1 MFMKKIRF
9 TVFSKIILGV
19 TATTVSILLA
29 FGAIIYAKMRV
40 IDKNAFENSFKNII
54 SEVDVA
60 IENYF
65 ESFDTFS
72 NAFAKIELI
81 KRADDSITSYV
92 NMSDPSGKIP
102 VNPENFG
109 AYERAVYELEK
120 TFTEEKPEI
129 TGISVSLESTGGYVR
144 YPVEPR
150 PNGYDART
158 RSWYKNAK
166 NNNGKTFIS
175 DVYTTA
181 LGGRVI
187 VASKFFND
195 ENGHPRGVVATDIKF
210 DYLDSLMKAFKKN
223 ETDLAFLILD
233 KSGNIVLNQL
243 DSGTEFQKI
252 DVLDIKQLNNFK
264 HGDRITFTSSYKGIA
279 YEFSSISSENKYV
292 GLDYIVA
299 APLDYINKA
308 NRTVLS
314 VIVFVALISII
325 ISILVAFVLAK
336 SVTNPLNSTVRL
348 LKDIS
353 EGDGDLTKRLPQTG
367 NDELTDLSVYFNKTM
382 EKIST
387 LIESIKKESAIMDNV
402 ASNLSEN
409 MNETTSAV
417 HKIDENVITIKNQIG
432 VQRSDVAQTSGKMKR
447 ITQNLEKLHLNIENQ
462 AHSVSQGSSAIEEMV
477 ANIQSV
483 TDILGKNAR
492 SVKELTD
499 SAEKGREV
507 VRKTVTLADKI
518 FENSD
523 GLMEASNIITN
534 IANQTNLLAMNAAI
548 EASHAGES
556 GKGFAVVSGE
566 IRKLAE
572 DSNVQG
578 KRISDALTDLKDLIA
593 DISHSSKDIKDQFEK
608 IFENTQEV
616 SEQEAVIKAAMD
628 EQSTGSQQILNVIH
642 DINSMTDEVKS
653 GISEMNKDG
662 QSVLVEMEGLASVS
676 VDISNNMDSISSEIS
691 EITNSVTDV
700 NSQAKTNRDSI
711 VHVSN
716 EINKFRV

>member
-1 MFMKKIRF
+1 MKKIRF

-40 IDKNAFENSFKNII
+40 IDKKAFENSFKNII

-72 NAFAKIELI
+72 NAFSKIELI

-92 NMSDPSGKIP
+92 NLSDPSGKIP

-264 HGDRITFTSSYKGIA
+264 HGDRLTFTSSYKGIA
-279 YEFSSISSENKYV
+279 YEFSSIPSENKYV

-325 ISILVAFVLAK
+325 ISVLVAFVLAK

-367 NDELTDLSVYFNKTM
+367 NDELTELSVYFNKTM

-417 HKIDENVITIKNQIG
+417 HKIDANVITIKNQIG

-578 KRISDALTDLKDLIA
+578 KRISDALADLKDLIA

-616 SEQEAVIKAAMD
+616 SEQESVIKAAMD

>member
-92 NMSDPSGKIP
+92 NLSDPSGKIP

-195 ENGHPRGVVATDIKF
+195 ENGKPRGVVATDIKF

-223 ETDLAFLILD
+223 NTDLSFLILD

-279 YEFSSISSENKYV
+279 YEFSSIPSENKYV

-325 ISILVAFVLAK
+325 ISVLVAFVLAK

-387 LIESIKKESAIMDNV
+387 LIESIKKESAIMDKV
-402 ASNLSEN
+402 ATNLSEN

-417 HKIDENVITIKNQIG
+417 HKIDANVITIKNQIG

-578 KRISDALTDLKDLIA
+578 KRISDALADLKDLIA

>member
-1 MFMKKIRF
+1 MKKIRF

-92 NMSDPSGKIP
+92 NLSDPSGKIP

-195 ENGHPRGVVATDIKF
+195 ENGKPRGVVATDIKF

-223 ETDLAFLILD
+223 NTDLSFLILD

-279 YEFSSISSENKYV
+279 YEFSSIPSENKYV

-325 ISILVAFVLAK
+325 ISVLVAFVLAK

-387 LIESIKKESAIMDNV
+387 LIESIKKESAIMDKV
-402 ASNLSEN
+402 ATNLSEN

-417 HKIDENVITIKNQIG
+417 HKIDANVITIKNQIG

-578 KRISDALTDLKDLIA
+578 KRISDALADLKDLIA

>member
-40 IDKNAFENSFKNII
+40 IDKKAFENSFKNII

-72 NAFAKIELI
+72 NAFSKIELI

-92 NMSDPSGKIP
+92 NLSDPSGKIP

-264 HGDRITFTSSYKGIA
+264 HGDRLTFTSSYKGIA
-279 YEFSSISSENKYV
+279 YEFSSIPSENKYV

-325 ISILVAFVLAK
+325 ISVLVAFVLAK

-367 NDELTDLSVYFNKTM
+367 NDELTELSVYFNKTM

-417 HKIDENVITIKNQIG
+417 HKIDANVITIKNQIG

-578 KRISDALTDLKDLIA
+578 KRISDALADLKDLIA

-616 SEQEAVIKAAMD
+616 SEQESVIKAAMD

>member
-29 FGAIIYAKMRV
+29 FGAIIYAKMKT
-40 IDKNAFENSFKNII
+40 IDKDAFEHSFKNII

-72 NAFAKIELI
+72 NAFSKIELI

-92 NMSDPSGKIP
+92 NLSDPSGKIP

-195 ENGHPRGVVATDIKF
+195 ENGKPRGVVATDIKF

-223 ETDLAFLILD
+223 NTDLSFLILD

-243 DSGTEFQKI
+243 DSDTEFKKI
-252 DVLDIKQLNNFK
+252 DVLNIQELNNFK
-264 HGDRITFTSSYKGIA
+264 HGDRITFISSYKGIA

-336 SVTNPLNSTVRL
+336 TVTNPLNSTVLL

-353 EGDGDLTKRLPQTG
+353 EGEGDLTKRLPQTG

-387 LIESIKKESAIMDNV
+387 LIESIKKESAIMDKV
-402 ASNLSEN
+402 AMNLSEN

-447 ITQNLEKLHLNIENQ
+447 ITQNLEKLNMNIENQ

-477 ANIQSV
+477 ANIHSV
-483 TDILGKNAR
+483 TDILEKNAR

-507 VRKTVTLADKI
+507 VRKTVALADKI

-593 DISHSSKDIKDQFEK
+593 DISHSSKNIKDQFEK
-608 IFENTQEV
+608 IFDNTQEV
-616 SEQEAVIKAAMD
+616 SEQESVIKAAMD
-628 EQSTGSQQILNVIH
+628 EQSSGSQQILSVIH
-642 DINSMTDEVKS
+642 DINSLTDEVKN

-662 QSVLVEMEGLASVS
+662 QAVLIEMEGLASVS
-676 VDISNNMDSISSEIS
+676 VDISDNMDSISSEIS

>member
-1 MFMKKIRF
+1 MKKIRF

-72 NAFAKIELI
+72 NAFSKIELI

-92 NMSDPSGKIP
+92 NLSDPSGKIP

-195 ENGHPRGVVATDIKF
+195 ENGKPRGVVATDIKF

-223 ETDLAFLILD
+223 NTDLSFLILD

-243 DSGTEFQKI
+243 DSDTEFKKI
-252 DVLDIKQLNNFK
+252 DVLNIQELNNFK
-264 HGDRITFTSSYKGIA
+264 HGDRITFISSYKGIA

-336 SVTNPLNSTVRL
+336 TVTNPLNSTVLL

-353 EGDGDLTKRLPQTG
+353 EGEGDLTKRLPQTG

-387 LIESIKKESAIMDNV
+387 LIESIKKESAIMDKV
-402 ASNLSEN
+402 AMNLSEN

-447 ITQNLEKLHLNIENQ
+447 ITQNLEKLNMNIENQ

-477 ANIQSV
+477 ANIHSV
-483 TDILGKNAR
+483 TDILEKNAR

-507 VRKTVTLADKI
+507 VRKTVALADKI

-593 DISHSSKDIKDQFEK
+593 DISHSSKNIKDQFEK
-608 IFENTQEV
+608 IFDNTQEV
-616 SEQEAVIKAAMD
+616 SEQESVIKAAMD
-628 EQSTGSQQILNVIH
+628 EQSSGSQQILSVIH
-642 DINSMTDEVKS
+642 DINSLTDEVKN

-662 QSVLVEMEGLASVS
+662 QAVLIEMEGLASVS
-676 VDISNNMDSISSEIS
+676 VDISDNMDSISSEIS